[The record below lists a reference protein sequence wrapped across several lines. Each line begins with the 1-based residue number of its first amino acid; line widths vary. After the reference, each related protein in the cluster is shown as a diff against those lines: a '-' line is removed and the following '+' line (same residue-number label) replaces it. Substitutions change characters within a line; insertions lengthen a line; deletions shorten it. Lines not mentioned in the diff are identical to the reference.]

1 MEGEMTLKGHTA
13 LVTGAGR
20 NIGRA
25 IALAF
30 AREGANVVV
39 NARSNGQE
47 VEAVVVE
54 AQALGVKAIGALGDI
69 SDPQQVQ
76 AVAEQALGAFGTVDI
91 LVNNAAVRPG
101 RPFTELDY
109 AEWRRVIGID
119 LDGAFLCTKAFLPG
133 MIAQQW
139 GRIINMAGMMA
150 YEGHAGYTPVS
161 AAKMGLVGMTRSLA
175 VELAPHGILVNCVS
189 PGTID
194 TTNPQTDAM
203 TPQQRAQASAQRSA
217 RVPLGRLGTQEE
229 IAAVCVFL
237 ASPGGA
243 YISGQ
248 TIHVNGAADRR

>member
-1 MEGEMTLKGHTA
+1 MTLAGHTA

-30 AREGANVVV
+30 AKEGANVVV
-39 NARSNGQE
+39 NARSNQRE
-47 VEAVVVE
+47 VDAVVRE
-54 AQALGVKAIGALGDI
+54 AQALGAKAIGALADI
-69 SDPQQVQ
+69 SDAQQVQ
-76 AVAEQALGAFGTVDI
+76 AMVERAREAFGKVDI

-101 RPFTELDY
+101 RPFAELDY
-109 AEWRRVIGID
+109 AEWRRILGID
-119 LDGAFLCTKAFLPG
+119 LDGAFLCTKAVLPG
-133 MIAQQW
+133 MIAQRW
-139 GRIINMAGMMA
+139 GRIINIAGMMA

-161 AAKMGLVGMTRSLA
+161 AAKMGLVGLTRSLS
-175 VELAPHGILVNCVS
+175 VELAPHNILVNAIS

-194 TTNPQTDAM
+194 TANPLAEPPS
-203 TPQQRAQASAQRSA
+203 PQQRAQAVAQRVA
-217 RVPLGRLGTQEE
+217 RVPLGRLGTPEE

-237 ASPGGA
+237 ASEGGS

>member
-1 MEGEMTLKGHTA
+1 MTHAGHTA

-39 NARSNGQE
+39 NARSNRQE
-47 VEAVVVE
+47 AEDVAREARAMG
-54 AQALGVKAIGALGDI
+54 AQAIAALADV
-69 SDPQQVQ
+69 SDPAQVQ
-76 AVAEQALGAFGTVDI
+76 ALAEQALGAFGTVDI

-101 RPFTELDY
+101 RPFTDLDY
-109 AEWRRVIGID
+109 AEWRRIIGID
-119 LDGAFLCTKAFLPG
+119 LDGAFLCTKAFVPG

-139 GRIINMAGMMA
+139 GRIINLAGMMA

-161 AAKMGLVGMTRSLA
+161 AAKMGLVGLTRSLA
-175 VELAPHGILVNCVS
+175 VELAPHNILVNCVS

-194 TTNPQTDAM
+194 TANPQTDAM
-203 TPQQRAQASAQRSA
+203 TPQQRAGAAAQRAA
-217 RVPLGRLGTQEE
+217 RVPLGRLGTPEE

-237 ASPGGA
+237 ASEGGG

>member
-1 MEGEMTLKGHTA
+1 MTLEGRTA

-20 NIGRA
+20 NIGKA

-30 AREGANVVV
+30 AREGANLVV

-47 VEAVVVE
+47 VEAVASE
-54 AQALGVKAIGALGDI
+54 ARSLGVKAIGALGDI

-76 AVAEQALGAFGTVDI
+76 SVAEQALRAFGAVDI
-91 LVNNAAVRPG
+91 LVNNAAIRPG

-109 AEWRRVIGID
+109 DEWRRIIGID

-150 YEGHAGYTPVS
+150 YEGHTGYAHVS

-194 TTNPQTDAM
+194 TANPQADAV
-203 TPQQRAQASAQRSA
+203 TPQQQAAAAAQRAA
-217 RVPLGRLGTQEE
+217 RVPLGGWVRRRRFRRCACSWPRPAGRT
-229 IAAVCVFL
+229 
-237 ASPGGA
+237 SPGRP
-243 YISGQ
+243 S
-248 TIHVNGAADRR
+248 T